1 MTPKKR
7 EIAALLERKDFS
19 SLKEMSSPEKTVTL
33 LISLSY
39 DKQRALSWR
48 AIEAIGLVTAELA
61 GTDPDRVRNI
71 VGRLLWMVRDESG
84 GIGWSVPE
92 ILGEIV
98 RNNPVLCEDIAPI
111 IASFHDEKMLTA
123 GVLWALSR
131 IGRINAETVSYSVP
145 IIRSYLDADDPVTR
159 GFAVMAIA
167 GMGDAGSF
175 ALLEKMKDDNSEIS
189 LYENG
194 ELVKKTVAQLSDE
207 AAKKLTEGASQER
220 S

>member
-1 MTPKKR
+1 MTTKKR
-7 EIAALLERKDFS
+7 EIAALLEKKDFS
-19 SLKEMSSPEKTVTL
+19 ALKEIPSPEKTVAL

-39 DKQRALSWR
+39 DKQKTLSWR

-61 GTDPDRVRNI
+61 GTDPGRVRNI
-71 VGRLLWMVRDESG
+71 VGRLLWMIRDESG

-111 IASFHDEKMLTA
+111 VASFHDEKMLTA

-131 IGRINAETVSYSVP
+131 IGRINAETVRYAVP
-145 IIRSYLDADDPVTR
+145 IIRSYLNADDPVTR
-159 GFAVMAIA
+159 GFAVRAAA
-167 GMGDAGSF
+167 GMGDAASLD
-175 ALLEKMKDDNSEIS
+175 ALEKMKEDTGEVSV
-189 LYENG
+189 YENG
-194 ELVKKTVAQLSDE
+194 ELVRKTVARLSDE
-207 AAKKLTEGASQER
+207 AVKKLTEVTSRER